1 MKTKIADALLA
12 VQSALLGVVTPQLRG
27 VSIDID
33 EENEV
38 FHITFF
44 YDGEVSEDILELWSC
59 ASTEASC
66 HIPLGYQTDEK
77 YMRLDFP
84 QELPV
89 QGRYAYLRKE

>member
-12 VQSALLGVVTPQLRG
+12 VQSALLSAVIPQLRG
-27 VSIDID
+27 VSVDVD
-33 EENEV
+33 EENEI
-38 FHITFF
+38 FRITFF
-44 YDGEVSEDILELWSC
+44 YDGEVSEDILELWNC

-66 HIPLGYQTDEK
+66 HMPISYQTDEN
-77 YMRLDFP
+77 YVRFDYP